1 MRRVRSPDAASVPRR
16 QRATEGKLMQFYDI
30 FNGDADGLCALQQLR
45 LDDPRA
51 SVLVTGV
58 KRDVQ
63 LLDRVNAAAGDE
75 LTVLD
80 VSLRSNAAG
89 LRRALEAGARC
100 RYFDHHSAGEIPRHP
115 NLSAHID
122 TAPDTCTSLI
132 VDRHLGGRHR
142 AWAVVAAFG
151 DNLAGPARRAAEGL
165 DLDEAGL
172 ERLRELGEFINYN
185 AYGETVDDLHYHP
198 ADLFETLS
206 HYRDPEDFISGEP
219 VYEVLRA
226 ALADDYSRAGGLVPQ
241 AAGTAA
247 AIYVMPDAA
256 WSRRIHGFFANQLAR
271 RSPKRAH
278 ALLVSRAGGY
288 TVSVRAPVDNPRG
301 ADALCLKF
309 ETGGGRQ
316 GAAGINQLPE
326 ADYSRFAAEFN
337 RAFPG

>member
-1 MRRVRSPDAASVPRR
+1 
-16 QRATEGKLMQFYDI
+16 MQFYDI
-30 FNGDADGLCALQQLR
+30 FNGDADGICALQQLR

-80 VSLRSNAAG
+80 VSLKSNAAG
-89 LRRALEAGARC
+89 LRRALQAGARC
-100 RYFDHHSAGEIPRHP
+100 RYFDHHTAGDIPRHA
-115 NLSAHID
+115 NLRAYID

-132 VDRHLGGRHR
+132 VDRYLEGRHR

-151 DNLAGPARRAAEGL
+151 DNLPGPARRAAAEL
-165 DLDEAGL
+165 DVDDAGI

-198 ADLFETLS
+198 ADLFETIT
-206 HYRDPEDFISGEP
+206 HYSDPEDFINGEP
-219 VYEVLRA
+219 VYDVLRD
-226 ALADDYSRAGGLVPQ
+226 ALADDLTRAGALAPQ
-241 AAGTAA
+241 SAGAGAAL
-247 AIYVMPDAA
+247 YVLPDVA
-256 WSRRIHGFFANQLAR
+256 WSRRIQGFFANQLALR
-271 RSPKRAH
+271 HPKRAH

-288 TVSVRAPVDNPRG
+288 TVSVRAPTDNPRG
-301 ADALCLKF
+301 ADVLCLKF

-316 GAAGINQLPE
+316 AAAGINLLPE
-326 ADYSRFAAEFN
+326 ADYSRFVKAFNEAYSGAA
-337 RAFPG
+337 